1 LAADDGAVSVPTERA
16 AVSAMTRALLE
27 DRSRRERLGQRARL
41 VALRDYDAAHMA
53 AQYEALYDELCA

>member
-1 LAADDGAVSVPTERA
+1 
-16 AVSAMTRALLE
+16 MTRALLE
-27 DRSRRERLGQRARL
+27 DRSRREQLGQRARL